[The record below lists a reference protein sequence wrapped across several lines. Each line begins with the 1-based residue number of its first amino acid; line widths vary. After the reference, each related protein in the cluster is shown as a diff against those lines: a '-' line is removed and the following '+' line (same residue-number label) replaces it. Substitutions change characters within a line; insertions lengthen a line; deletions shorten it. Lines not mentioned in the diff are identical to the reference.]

1 MAIVKIC
8 EFNFSIYGKKEK
20 NEKNLKE
27 QKWDEVVTKY
37 GHICYFKLT

>member
-20 NEKNLKE
+20 NKKKSER
-27 QKWDEVVTKY
+27 TKVR
-37 GHICYFKLT
+37 